1 MSSISHSTAAK
12 KLIQAFLEISSTED
26 FIIYVAGTDNMLV
39 FCRELLEQHDR
50 DNLALMT
57 LEVNSL
63 CAAQGILPNLLYSE
77 IRKVLIALNR
87 FHDTSLDHYATLGL
101 EKNASIT
108 EVKKTYRELS
118 KQFHPDM
125 LHGNEKNTQRFME
138 IAGAYHAIMATQS
151 DTGIPGPKPWREKG
165 RSLKI
170 KSRFN
175 QTTFFYTVI
184 PFILALTWI
193 SFYVSKKYE
202 EQIILRQMGTPL
214 LSAVHGGDQVQPVT
228 NPSSLPMP
236 PADNPSVE
244 HIPDAGVI
252 VLDPLPL
259 IPAAEPEK
267 PIASAAE
274 DKKPTQ
280 PPTSP
285 SPLDGAPIVEIHL
298 PDTIEPD
305 TQLHQNPVTQPLPTG
320 MPEQQTL
327 SRTDPVKTDKQFEQ
341 AQTVQPI
348 ERNVP
353 DNNSPPAPQEQ
364 PEPGDLKLLVEGI
377 LAQYVKL
384 YNSKDLDHFFAL
396 FDEDATENGQLQAQ
410 LIDQYRSLF
419 THTEAI
425 DLHLDAVNWHEHE
438 NGFKARGNFTASY
451 TYKDGRVK
459 EHTGNLT
466 FYLTEKRGSL
476 KIQSL
481 DYVFLQ

>member
-1 MSSISHSTAAK
+1 MSSISQSSAAK
-12 KLIQAFLEISSTED
+12 KLIQAFSEISSTED
-26 FIIYVAGTDNMLV
+26 FIIYVASTDNMLA
-39 FCRELLEQHDR
+39 FCQQLLEQYDR

-63 CAAQGILPNLLYSE
+63 CAAQGIVPNLLYSE

-108 EVKKTYRELS
+108 EVKKRYRELS
-118 KQFHPDM
+118 KHYHPDM
-125 LHGNEKNTQRFME
+125 AHDNGQNTQRFME

-165 RSLKI
+165 RSLKT
-170 KSRFN
+170 KPRFN

-202 EQIILRQMGTPL
+202 EQIILSQMGTPL
-214 LSAVHGGDQVQPVT
+214 SSAAHGGDQVQPAT
-228 NPSSLPMP
+228 NHSPLPMP
-236 PADNPSVE
+236 PVDNLSVE
-244 HIPDAGVI
+244 DIPDAGVM
-252 VLDPLPL
+252 DPLPL

-267 PIASAAE
+267 PIASSTE
-274 DKKPTQ
+274 DTIPT
-280 PPTSP
+280 PPPSSP
-285 SPLDGAPIVEIHL
+285 SPPDRAPIEKMHL
-298 PDTIEPD
+298 PDTAEPN
-305 TQLHQNPVTQPLPTG
+305 TQLHQNPGTQPFIAG
-320 MPEQQTL
+320 MPEKQTL
-327 SRTDPVKTDKQFEQ
+327 RRADPVTTDKKVEKDQ
-341 AQTVQPI
+341 AVQPI
-348 ERNVP
+348 QLSVP
-353 DNNSPPAPQEQ
+353 DNKSRSAPQEQ
-364 PEPGDLKLLVEGI
+364 PEPGDQKLLVEGI
-377 LAQYVKL
+377 LAEYVKL

-425 DLHLDAVNWHEHE
+425 DLHLDAVNWHEYE
-438 NGFKARGNFTASY
+438 NGFKARSNFTACY

-459 EHTGNLT
+459 EHAGNLT

-481 DYVFLQ
+481 DYVFLH